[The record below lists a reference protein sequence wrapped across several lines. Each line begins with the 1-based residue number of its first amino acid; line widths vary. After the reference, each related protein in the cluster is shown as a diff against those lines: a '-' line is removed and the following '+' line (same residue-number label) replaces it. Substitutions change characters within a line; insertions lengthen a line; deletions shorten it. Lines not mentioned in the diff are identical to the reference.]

1 MTSSTTYGSG
11 DTSYQAAGQLS
22 GLTQLVNDFYD
33 MMDSLPEATHIRAMH
48 PQDLTV
54 SRDKLTLFLSS
65 WLNGPRLYSE
75 KYGKGITMPQ
85 AHAHL
90 PIDDRDRSAWMECM
104 NLALQKQDY
113 AEDFKAYLLTQLNVP
128 ASRIVTLCKRH
139 HNK

>member
-33 MMDSLPEATHIRAMH
+33 MMDSLPEAAHIRAMH

-75 KYGKGITMPQ
+75 KYGKGITMP
-85 AHAHL
+85 
-90 PIDDRDRSAWMECM
+90 
-104 NLALQKQDY
+104 
-113 AEDFKAYLLTQLNVP
+113 
-128 ASRIVTLCKRH
+128 
-139 HNK
+139 